1 MKVAYLALL
10 VTSWLYCSYAT
21 PVIVWKKP
29 TLESSSIYSS
39 KSVDVLTLISSVI
52 SSSSLKNIDNWFFSL
67 VIFIIDRKVDGTEGL
82 NRLLYQGPEKIPNI
96 AEKYDKAHSIHTH
109 VSGVKGHSYVAKKV
123 EQISGS
129 PERVKVI
136 SLHEFKR
143 KLTELKQ
150 NTAADILI
158 VKVSNNFS
166 NEKVDVNVNAAIE
179 NSNINTV
186 LLMGVSA
193 LDELHY
199 EKTIWKNINS
209 PLTFSGRRHLED
221 QVNNNNED
229 NEVYYTPSGIYYVK
243 MTPNIMAGILF
254 MIFFTFATYI
264 GIMKLNM
271 ISATDVYVKKYY
283 SIGKEA

>member
-1 MKVAYLALL
+1 MKIAYLALL
-10 VTSWLYCSYAT
+10 VMSCIYHSYAT

-29 TLESSSIYSS
+29 TLDSSSIYSS

-52 SSSSLKNIDNWFFSL
+52 SSSSLKNIDDWKFSA
-67 VIFIIDRKVDGTEGL
+67 VIFIIDRKADGTEGL

-96 AEKYDKAHSIHTH
+96 AEKYDQAHSIHTH
-109 VSGVKGHSYVAKKV
+109 VSGVKGHIYVTKKV
-123 EQISGS
+123 KQIYGS

-150 NTAADILI
+150 NTATDILI
-158 VKVSNNFS
+158 VKIPNNIS
-166 NEKVDVNVNAAIE
+166 NEKIDVNVNAAIE
-179 NSNINTV
+179 NSNVKNV
-186 LLMGVSA
+186 LLMGVSSM
-193 LDELHY
+193 DELHY

-209 PLTFSGRRHLED
+209 RLTFPGGRHLED
-221 QVNNNNED
+221 QGNNNNEN
-229 NEVYYTPSGIYYVK
+229 NEDYYTPSAIYYVK

-264 GIMKLNM
+264 GIMKLSM
-271 ISATDVYVKKYY
+271 INATDVYVKKYY